1 MTITRTFE
9 VVITRKVRV
18 NLPDEYASEKMIA
31 DWESGL
37 WQLDNGVDD
46 MAAYAARLAA
56 DGSAEY
62 NNDGV
67 GRMVD
72 EVIADMR
79 QQRGEELAPFTVTYR
94 VLEDEMNTTMVEN
107 EA

>member
-9 VVITRKVRV
+9 VVITRKIRV
-18 NLPDEYASEKMIA
+18 NLPDEYASEQMLA

-37 WQLDNGVDD
+37 WPLDNGLED
-46 MAAYAARLAA
+46 MAAYAARLVA

-72 EVIADMR
+72 EVIAEMR
-79 QQRGEELAPFTVTYR
+79 LQRGEELSPLTLTYR
-94 VLEDEMNTTMVEN
+94 VLEDEMDTTMVDD
-107 EA
+107 